1 MSELNNLNAC
11 RDGLEQAVSAVAE
24 TLEGASDELD
34 LMALSERLHEAHD
47 LLGVL
52 IAPVEEMQ
60 AEIAVLKAD
69 LIGRVLSMTRAIHV
83 ALDKDGVEDEALL
96 QNQVTEASAKDL
108 LHIYRQA
115 CVRFRDTFPG
125 NTRYLN
131 AASAPLKDWSDF
143 KIV

>member
-11 RDGLEQAVSAVAE
+11 RDALENAGNAVTE
-24 TLEGASDELD
+24 TLEGASDDLD

-47 LLGVL
+47 LLGAL
-52 IAPVEEMQ
+52 TAPVEEMQ

-69 LIGRVLSMTRAIHV
+69 IVGRVLSMTRAIHV
-83 ALDKDGVEDEALL
+83 ALDKDGVADEALL
-96 QNQVTEASAKDL
+96 QKQVTAASAEEL

>member
-1 MSELNNLNAC
+1 VSELNNLNAC

-34 LMALSERLHEAHD
+34 LIALSERLHEAHD

-69 LIGRVLSMTRAIHV
+69 LIERTLSMTRAIHV
-83 ALDKDGVEDEALL
+83 AFDKDGVEDEALL
-96 QNQVTEASAKDL
+96 HNQVTEASAKDL

-131 AASAPLKDWSDF
+131 APSAPLKDWSDF